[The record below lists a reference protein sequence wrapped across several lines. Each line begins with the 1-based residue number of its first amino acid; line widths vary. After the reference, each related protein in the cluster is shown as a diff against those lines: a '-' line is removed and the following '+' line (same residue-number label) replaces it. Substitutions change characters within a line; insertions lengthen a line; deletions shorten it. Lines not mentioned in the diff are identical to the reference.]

1 MKRHGT
7 VKSIIEVTLSNI
19 ATILAGIVVGMLLPK
34 IISVEDYGWYKT
46 FTLYTTYIGFFSLGI
61 IDGIVLKHGGDD
73 FEQLN
78 KPLFRSYFKWYA
90 LIHLSFSIILI
101 ISAVI
106 IGDPDY
112 SFICLM
118 LAVYLVAANFTGYFQ
133 QISQITQRF
142 KEYSARKIIYSGLRV
157 INVLMLFA
165 LPLINI
171 EPNYRVFLI
180 LFMVGECAL
189 TIWYML
195 TYKDIIRGEALSL
208 SATKDSI
215 VQLSKI
221 GFPLLF
227 ANLCSTLILSLDRQF
242 VSILFDTETY
252 AKYSFAYN
260 MLSLVTVAMSAISTV
275 LYPTL
280 KRTTKETLKE
290 TYSSLVAII
299 SFLVFAAIAAY
310 FPLCFFVEWFLPKYT
325 ESLPIFRIVFPG
337 LALSSSITVIM
348 HNYYKT
354 LGINIIYF
362 RKSIVILIV
371 SGLANAVAYILF
383 RSTYAISIAS
393 IITML
398 FWYLYIEQH
407 FVKEFKYDRKK
418 NFLYLIMM
426 MSAFY
431 IITSVPNIYIGF
443 ILYII
448 VYCVITW
455 IAYKQVITKDL
466 PQIIKR

>member
-1 MKRHGT
+1 MRRQGT
-7 VKSIIEVTLSNI
+7 IKSIIEVTISNI
-19 ATILAGIVVGMLLPK
+19 VTILAGVVVGMLLPK
-34 IISVEDYGWYKT
+34 IISVADYGWYKT
-46 FTLYTTYIGFFSLGI
+46 FTLYTTYVGFFSLGL

-73 FEQLN
+73 YNQLDR
-78 KPLFRSYFKWYA
+78 PLFRSYFRWYL
-90 LIHLSFSIILI
+90 LIHLLFSAILFITAIII
-101 ISAVI
+101 HDSN
-106 IGDPDY
+106 Y
-112 SFICLM
+112 SFICIM
-118 LAVYLVAANFTGYFQ
+118 LALYLVAANFSGYFQ

-157 INVLMLFA
+157 LNVAILFI
-165 LPLINI
+165 LPFLSI
-171 EPNYRVFLI
+171 EPNYKIFLI
-180 LFMVGECAL
+180 VYMIGEYGL
-189 TIWYML
+189 TLWYTW
-195 TYKDIIRGEALSL
+195 TYRSIIKGESLSL
-208 SATKDSI
+208 ASTKENI
-215 VQLSKI
+215 ILLSRI

-310 FPLCFFVEWFLPKYT
+310 FPLCIFVKWFLPKYT

-362 RKSIVILIV
+362 RKSIVILII
-371 SGLANAVAYILF
+371 SGLANAIAYLLF
-383 RSTYAISIAS
+383 KSTFAISIAS

-398 FWYLYIEQH
+398 FWYLYIEQY
-407 FVKEFKYDRKK
+407 FVKEFKYDRRK
-418 NFLYLIMM
+418 NLLYLIIMM
-426 MSAFY
+426 LTFY
-431 IITSVPNIYIGF
+431 IITSVPNTYIGF
-443 ILYII
+443 ALYTIA
-448 VYCVITW
+448 YCFITW
-455 IAYKQVITKDL
+455 ITYKKVITKDL
-466 PQIIKR
+466 LRIIKK